1 MKSIKIPQS
10 RIGIVVLLA
19 AFFFSP
25 FAQAGSILDR
35 LIEREAQREQREL
48 LDDSNPAKFRVPD
61 DVHVI
66 RDVSYGAHARQ
77 KFDVYLPKNN
87 QSKNKPIIFMVH
99 GGAWVFGNKGARGVV
114 ENKMHH
120 WLTQGAIFI
129 STNYRLVPEVTPLE
143 QAADIATA
151 VATAQRLAT
160 EWGADPQQLILMGHS
175 AGAHLVALL
184 AADASL
190 ADKAGMQPWLG
201 TIALDIAAYD
211 VNRIMADK
219 HHSFYDKA
227 FGNNADFWTA
237 SSPYHVLSTDNI
249 ARAKSLNFLAV
260 CSKNRAE
267 MPCPQAQRF
276 VEKGNSLGMSAQLAP
291 FALSHS
297 QINQDLGRPSAYTDL
312 VDQTI
317 AQWQAQRRTLPQ

>member
-1 MKSIKIPQS
+1 MKSIKTVQS
-10 RIGIVVLLA
+10 YLALYALLA
-19 AFFFSP
+19 TFLFTP
-25 FAQAGSILDR
+25 LAQAGSILDR

-48 LDDSNPAKFRVPD
+48 LDDSKAAKFTLPD
-61 DVHVI
+61 DVQVI
-66 RDVSYGAHARQ
+66 RDKSYGEHARQ

-114 ENKMHH
+114 ENKMRH

-175 AGAHLVALL
+175 AGAHLIALL

-190 ADKAGMQPWLG
+190 VEKSGMQPWLG

-237 SSPYHVLSTDNI
+237 SSPYHVLSEANVV
-249 ARAKSLNFLAV
+249 RAKSRNFLAV

-312 VDQTI
+312 VDQAI
-317 AQWQAQRRTLPQ
+317 AQWQAQRRTTPQ

>member
-1 MKSIKIPQS
+1 MKSIKIPRS
-10 RIGIVVLLA
+10 GIGIVALLVG
-19 AFFFSP
+19 FFFSP
-25 FAQAGSILDR
+25 LAQAGSILDR

-48 LDDSNPAKFRVPD
+48 LDDSTAAKFRVPD
-61 DVHVI
+61 DVQVI

-77 KFDVYLPKNN
+77 KFDVYLPRHN

-114 ENKMHH
+114 ENKMRH
-120 WLTQGAIFI
+120 WLMQGAIFI
-129 STNYRLVPEVTPLE
+129 STNYRLVPDVSPLE

-151 VATAQRLAT
+151 VATAQHLAA
-160 EWGADPQQLILMGHS
+160 EWSADPQQLILMGHS

-184 AADASL
+184 AADAAL
-190 ADKAGMQPWLG
+190 VDKAGMQTWLG

-211 VNRIMADK
+211 VNRIMAEK

-227 FGNNADFWTA
+227 FGKNADIWTA
-237 SSPYHVLSTDNI
+237 SSPYHVLSEVNI
-249 ARAKSLNFLAV
+249 GRAKSRNFLAV

-276 VEKGNSLGMSAQLAP
+276 VEKGNGLGMSAQLAP

-297 QINQDLGRPSAYTDL
+297 QINQDLGLSSAYTEL
-312 VDQTI
+312 VDKTI
-317 AQWQAQRRTLPQ
+317 AQWQVQRRAASQ

>member
-1 MKSIKIPQS
+1 MKLIKASPS
-10 RIGIVVLLA
+10 RIGICVLLVA
-19 AFFFSP
+19 VFFP
-25 FAQAGSILDR
+25 PLAQAGSILDR

-48 LDDSNPAKFRVPD
+48 LDDSTPAKFPLPD
-61 DVHVI
+61 DVQVM
-66 RDVSYGAHARQ
+66 RDVSYGTHARQ

-87 QSKNKPIIFMVH
+87 QAKNKPIIFMVH

-114 ENKMHH
+114 ENKMRH

-151 VATAQRLAT
+151 VATVQRSAI

-190 ADKAGMQPWLG
+190 VEKAGMQPWLG

-237 SSPYHVLSTDNI
+237 ISPYHVLSTDNI

-291 FALSHS
+291 FALSHN

-317 AQWQAQRRTLPQ
+317 AQWQAQHRRLP